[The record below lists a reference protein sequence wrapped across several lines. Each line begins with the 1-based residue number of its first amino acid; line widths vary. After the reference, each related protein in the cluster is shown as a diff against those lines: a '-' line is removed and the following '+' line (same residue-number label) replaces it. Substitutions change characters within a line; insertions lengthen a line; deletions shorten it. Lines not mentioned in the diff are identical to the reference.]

1 LDVDQFRTARARW
14 KPLVDSVL
22 GAATEQMFNMA
33 KLSVGDTVLD
43 IGAGAGAQSLEAAGR
58 VGGSGRV
65 VATDIAAD
73 LLEIAAADARAVG
86 FATLECR
93 VMNAEELDFASD
105 SFDAVIS
112 RNALMY
118 IPDISRAL
126 NGVHRVMRSGGRF
139 ASIVWS
145 TPDHNGFLS
154 AFERTMTEHLRA
166 CGINMLMPDPFRF
179 GQHGSLESLLVS
191 AGLVNVRTRV
201 VPAPWRLRSAEAA
214 LDFLRGNPS
223 YLLRAAQELP
233 ESVLAAAWAEIRQKL
248 QRYDSPSGFVAPG
261 ELVVVAAKKR

>member
-1 LDVDQFRTARARW
+1 MDVDQFRAARAQW

-43 IGAGAGAQSLEAAGR
+43 IGAGVGGQSLEAARR
-58 VGGSGRV
+58 VGASGRV

-86 FATLECR
+86 FATIECK
-93 VMNAEELDFASD
+93 VMNAEELDFAPD

-126 NGVHRVMRSGGRF
+126 NGIHRAMRSYGRF

-145 TPDHNGFLS
+145 TPDQNGFLS
-154 AFERTMTEHLRA
+154 VFERTLTEHLRTS
-166 CGINMLMPDPFRF
+166 GINMSMPDPFRF

-191 AGLVNVRTRV
+191 TGLVNVRTYI
-201 VPAPWRLRSAEAA
+201 VPAPWRSRSADTA

-223 YLLRAAQELP
+223 YLLRAAQGLP
-233 ESVLAAAWAEIRQKL
+233 ESALAAAWAEIRQKL
-248 QRYDSPSGFVAPG
+248 QCYDSPSGFVAPG
-261 ELVVVAAKKR
+261 ELVVVAANKQ